1 MSEDEDVD
9 EDEDV
14 EAEPPAPE
22 AWEPP
27 PSRSPRRPSA
37 DTDKTLGLEVSR
49 LFGLNPRLLV
59 DPESG
64 RPSARRTGEDAA
76 GGDDLLPLPPEV
88 DAGEEDGQAG
98 DSGAG

>member
-1 MSEDEDVD
+1 VSEDEHVD
-9 EDEDV
+9 EAE
-14 EAEPPAPE
+14 EAPPPAPE

-27 PSRSPRRPSA
+27 PSRGPRRPSA

-59 DPESG
+59 DPEPG
-64 RPSARRTGEDAA
+64 PKAARRTGEDAA

-98 DSGAG
+98 DSGTG